1 MKVKSYKEIAKL
13 VWPLALGMLN
23 NAVMQFVD
31 RVFLSMDSMKSLEAV
46 LPASMLSL
54 IFIGFFQG
62 LVTYSGVVTARYFGA
77 KDEEG
82 ILKSCRSGIYLAL
95 FSGLVSFAMLPIGNW
110 VFSLTS
116 ASPEL
121 SAIKSI
127 YYDIILGG
135 SVFVYLHLAISS
147 YFTGI
152 NETGK
157 LFAVNFLGNVANI
170 AIDPLLIFGW
180 GPVPAMGIAGA
191 AYATVISS
199 AIQFIVLA
207 AMLRNKFAAKRW
219 REIVRL
225 DDLRAIM
232 WQTVRHGLPSGG
244 YNILNLS
251 SFTIFLFVAE
261 RTGDVAF
268 AVSNACFSIN
278 YLLIAPMEGFAV
290 GAQTL
295 VSQAIGAG
303 DECAARKNARRVLL
317 FSLVV
322 AICVLAVVM
331 LFHEQVLGLFASKA
345 QATDEFLSLGFTL
358 MMFMCAWQL
367 FDTADIVIGGALK
380 GAGDTRFVFVW
391 MLIAAFCIW
400 LPVVGIVALCCLSMP
415 ALWAT
420 IVFEVV
426 VICIGSAIRW
436 KRLKIRS
443 SL

>member
-1 MKVKSYKEIAKL
+1 MSYKEIAKL
-13 VWPLALGMLN
+13 VWPLAIGMLN

-54 IFIGFFQG
+54 IFMGFFQG

-77 KDEEG
+77 KDDEG
-82 ILKSCRSGIYLAL
+82 VLKSCRAGVYLAL
-95 FSGLVSFAMLPIGNW
+95 FSGLASLLMLPAGNL

-121 SAIKSI
+121 SSIKCI

-152 NETGK
+152 NETAK
-157 LFAVNFLGNVANI
+157 LFVVNFIGNVVNI
-170 AIDPLLIFGW
+170 AIDPLLIFGF
-180 GPVPAMGIAGA
+180 GPIPALGIAGA
-191 AYATVISS
+191 AYATVIAA
-199 AIQFIVLA
+199 AIQFIILA
-207 AMLRNKFAAKRW
+207 LMLRHKFATKKW
-219 REIVRL
+219 RDIVRIN
-225 DDLRAIM
+225 DLRSII
-232 WQTVRHGLPSGG
+232 WLTVRHGLPSGG
-244 YNILNLS
+244 YNIINLS

-303 DECAARKNARRVLL
+303 DERAARKNAARVLR
-317 FSLVV
+317 FSLLVSFV
-322 AICVLAVVM
+322 VLAAVM

-345 QATDEFLSLGFTL
+345 AATDEFISLGFVL
-358 MMFMCAWQL
+358 MMFMCAWQF

-391 MLIAAFCIW
+391 MLVAAFCIW

-426 VICIGSAIRW
+426 VICVGSAIRW
-436 KRLKIRS
+436 KRLKI
-443 SL
+443 LPHH